1 VKRPVAQQI
10 ALGTRSQRLHIV
22 MIQFAM
28 ETEPSFE
35 EIVSARKESAA
46 KSLRSATAE
55 ELRKLLDE
63 IFSADPSHPWH
74 ESFTRF
80 VEDHKDETAY
90 RGETS
95 DGYSFVFYPRTGRG
109 MWYRFDTRLSGVGII
124 SEKTINFLTQL
135 VK

>member
-1 VKRPVAQQI
+1 
-10 ALGTRSQRLHIV
+10 
-22 MIQFAM
+22 M

-35 EIVSARKESAA
+35 EILAARKQSAA
-46 KSLRSATAE
+46 ESLRPATPE
-55 ELRKLLDE
+55 ELRKSLDE
-63 IFSADPSHPWH
+63 IFSADPLHPWLQ
-74 ESFTRF
+74 SFTRF

-109 MWYRFDTRLSGVGII
+109 MWYRFDTRLIGVGLI
-124 SEKTINFLTQL
+124 SEKSIKVLTQL